1 MPTQW
6 RTIAPIVGRT
16 AAQCLEHYDMM
27 INKINNEEGDDLHKL
42 KPGEIDPAPETKPA
56 RPDPID
62 MDEDE
67 IEMLSE
73 ARARLANTQGKKAK
87 RKAREK
93 QLEEAR
99 RLASLQKRRELKAA
113 GIQPKKKRKKRG
125 RIDYNAEI
133 PFAQEPKLG
142 FHDTSEEVVIN
153 DNPNFRRLRQ
163 DHLDNLTRREQ
174 EERALKK
181 DKQKLKDKDIAQLL
195 NNQNK
200 PPAAKRSKLVLPA
213 PQITDQEFEEVIKVG
228 QQTQMIA
235 FGQGDDL
242 VSDYSEAYLSQRSMH
257 TRTPMAQEDH
267 IKQETLALMQMA
279 NVDNPLKGG
288 MNTPMQID
296 FSGRKSKE
304 QLSELQ
310 TPNTVFTT
318 PAIMSSAHNNPLQT
332 PGIQT
337 PGSSISATPGA
348 TPVHDKLS
356 INRYDETPIDVKA
369 SKVRIKSILN
379 ELPTPKNDFEIVL
392 DTETEEQKKDSDN
405 EDTETMEVEDAADT
419 EAQKQQ
425 YLEDLKQEKLSKR
438 HTALKKDLPRPTVV
452 VETILRSNTNQLND
466 MQQAEERIKKEML
479 SMLHYDAMNYPATNQ
494 VPGPKNKKASSIA
507 THVQYLNKHGYQE
520 LDSKDVNEAQQLIQK
535 EMDDFD
541 EKQEMSMD
549 VFNQVKRDRFIYLP
563 TEKKYTDKRNASKK
577 ERIESL
583 EHQLN
588 NNRFQ

>member
-1 MPTQW
+1 M
-6 RTIAPIVGRT
+6 RYKCIT
-16 AAQCLEHYDMM
+16 A
-27 INKINNEEGDDLHKL
+27 
-42 KPGEIDPAPETKPA
+42 ETKSA
-56 RPDPID
+56 RPDLID

-133 PFAQEPKLG
+133 PFAQEPKPG

-181 DKQKLKDKDIAQLL
+181 DKKKLKDKDISQLL
-195 NNQNK
+195 NTQNK
-200 PPAAKRSKLVLPA
+200 PPAAKRSKLVLPK
-213 PQITDQEFEEVIKVG
+213 PQITDQELEEVIKVG

-242 VSDYSEAYLSQRSMH
+242 VSDYSEAYLSARSMQA
-257 TRTPMAQEDH
+257 RTPMAQEDH

-304 QLSELQ
+304 QLNELQ

-318 PAIMSSAHNNPLQT
+318 PAIMSSVHNNQLQT
-332 PGIQT
+332 PVIQT

-356 INRYDETPIDVKA
+356 INRYDETPIDIRT
-369 SKVRIKSILN
+369 SKIRIKSMLN

-392 DTETEEQKKDSDN
+392 DTEEQKKTSF
-405 EDTETMEVEDAADT
+405 EDEDIEKIEVEDAADI
-419 EAQKQQ
+419 EAKKLQ
-425 YLEDLKQEKLSKR
+425 YIEDLKQEKLSKR
-438 HTALKKDLPRPTVV
+438 HTALKLHLPRPTTIVD
-452 VETILRSNTNQLND
+452 TILRSNTNQLND
-466 MQQAEERIKKEML
+466 LQQAEESIKKEML
-479 SMLHYDAMNYPATNQ
+479 SMLHYDAINYPATNQ
-494 VPGPKNKKASSIA
+494 VLGAKNKKANSMA
-507 THVQYLNKHGYQE
+507 MHVQYLNKHEYHE
-520 LDSKDVNEAQQLIQK
+520 ANNKDLKEAQQLIQK
-535 EMDDFD
+535 EINYHD
-541 EKQEMSMD
+541 EKQEMKMD

-563 TEKKYTDKRNASKK
+563 SEKKYTDKRNASKK

-588 NNRFQ
+588 NNRYQ